1 MALLNKAQA
10 GIYLSI
16 QSGKIA
22 HRVTEATSTS
32 KSRTLDTGKVIHEE
46 LYDSLEGKITGIS
59 FKDGD
64 YGQQLLIQVEADG
77 QRATLQMPL
86 SSSPA
91 SGFLKAL
98 PNINPEQ
105 LVKFSPK
112 MQEVDGKRKTSLVL
126 SQAGKGVKWFWTKDT
141 PGDLPPMKKIKVKG
155 KETWDDSEQIE
166 YLMAYVKEKFL
177 PKLASDQPEK
187 SEGWDTFNASEQ
199 DAAPF

>member
-32 KSRTLDTGKVIHEE
+32 KSRTLDDGKVIHEE

-59 FKDGD
+59 FKDGNF
-64 YGQQLLIQVEADG
+64 GQQLLIQVEADG

-98 PNINPEQ
+98 PNINPTE

-112 MQEVDGKRKTSLVL
+112 MQEVDGKRKTSLFL
-126 SQAGKGVKWFWTKDT
+126 SQGGKGVKWFWTKDN
-141 PGDLPPMKKIKVKG
+141 PGELPSMKKIKVKG

-166 YLMAYVKEKFL
+166 YLMAYVKDKFL
-177 PKLASDQPEK
+177 PKLSGGNEGESTI
-187 SEGWDTFNASEQ
+187 SEDSE
-199 DAAPF
+199 DAPF

>member
-22 HRVTEATSTS
+22 HRVPEATATS

-46 LYDSLEGKITGIS
+46 LYDSLDGRITGIS

-98 PNINPEQ
+98 PNINADIP
-105 LVKFSPK
+105 VKFSPK
-112 MQEVDGKRKTSLVL
+112 MQEVDGKRRTSLFL
-126 SQAGKGVKWFWTKDT
+126 SQAGKGIKWFWTKDN

-166 YLMAYVKEKFL
+166 YLMAYVKDKFL
-177 PKLASDQPEK
+177 PKLAGGNEGESTI
-187 SEGWDTFNASEQ
+187 SEDSE
-199 DAAPF
+199 DVPF

>member
-22 HRVTEATSTS
+22 HRVSEATSTS
-32 KSRTLDTGKVIHEE
+32 KSRTLDDGKVIHEE
-46 LYDSLEGKITGIS
+46 LYDSLEGRITGIS
-59 FKDGD
+59 FKDGNF
-64 YGQQLLIQVEADG
+64 GQQLLIQVEADG

-98 PNINPEQ
+98 PNINPTE

-112 MQEVDGKRKTSLVL
+112 MQEVDGKRKTSLFL
-126 SQAGKGVKWFWTKDT
+126 SQGGKGVKWFWTKDT
-141 PGDLPPMKKIKVKG
+141 PGDLPSMKKIKVKG

-166 YLMAYVKEKFL
+166 YLMAYVKDKFL
-177 PKLASDQPEK
+177 PKLAGGNEGESTI
-187 SEGWDTFNASEQ
+187 SEDNE
-199 DAAPF
+199 DAPF

>member
-46 LYDSLEGKITGIS
+46 LYDSLEGRITGIS

-64 YGQQLLIQVEADG
+64 YGQQLLIQVESDG

-98 PNINPEQ
+98 PNINSTE

-112 MQEVDGKRKTSLVL
+112 MQEVDGKRKTSLFL

-141 PGDLPPMKKIKVKG
+141 PGDLPSMKKIKVKG

-166 YLMAYVKEKFL
+166 YLMAYVKDKFL
-177 PKLASDQPEK
+177 PKLAGGNEGESTI
-187 SEGWDTFNASEQ
+187 SEDNE
-199 DAAPF
+199 DAPF